1 MNRWTG
7 IGFVGADPEIRAAAN
22 GNKVANFNLATSKR
36 WKDKTT
42 GEQKERT
49 EWHRIICWGDGLVDV
64 LAKYVKKGSQLY
76 VEGELQTREWTDKQN
91 VKRYTTEIVVQ
102 GFDGQVRLLDRDNS
116 HRPPPPQSPPEG
128 ANLGGTAEQ
137 HSGMVNG
144 AGSSGAQE
152 PPGWHEEMNRE
163 IPF

>member
-7 IGFVGADPEIRAAAN
+7 VGFVGADPEIRAAQT

-42 GEQKERT
+42 GEQKEKT
-49 EWHRIICWGDGLVDV
+49 EWHRIICWGDGLVEV
-64 LAKYVKKGSQLY
+64 IAKYVRKGSQLL
-76 VEGELQTREWTDKQN
+76 VEGELQTRKWTDKQGIE
-91 VKRYTTEIVVQ
+91 RFSTEIVVQ

-116 HRPPPPQSPPEG
+116 HRPPAPQAPPEG
-128 ANLGGTAEQ
+128 ANLGGTADQ
-137 HSGMVNG
+137 HMSGMNG
-144 AGSSGAQE
+144 SAPSSE
-152 PPGWHEEMNRE
+152 PPTWHDE